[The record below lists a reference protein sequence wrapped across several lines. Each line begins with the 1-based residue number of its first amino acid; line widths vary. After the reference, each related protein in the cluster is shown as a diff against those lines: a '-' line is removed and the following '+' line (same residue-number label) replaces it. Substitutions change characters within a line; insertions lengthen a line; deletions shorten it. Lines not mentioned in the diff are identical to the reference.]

1 MGRAEGNLMRL
12 LCTLGLFALLCGAA
26 ASQDAPTP
34 DEKKTIDALVKQAR
48 GATVDASLH
57 PEARVAVKFDA
68 ATPAQLVALK
78 KYPNVGAVTVLD
90 AGRLTDAGYAALK
103 ELPNLRKL
111 VLGSGAAT
119 DKTLA
124 AVAECKHLRLLAV
137 LNDARHPGVTDAGL
151 ASLKKLTRLE
161 SLDLSGNS
169 RVTDA
174 GMAAVRAL
182 ERLEFLY
189 LAETSITDRG
199 LFELKPLDG
208 LRTLNV
214 TATKVT
220 SAGAEKFVDE
230 MPNLRTVRGK

>member
-1 MGRAEGNLMRL
+1 MRT
-12 LCTLGLFALLCGAA
+12 LCTLTLFALVCSAGAA
-26 ASQDAPTP
+26 QEAPTA
-34 DEKKTIDALVKQAR
+34 DEKKTIDALAKQAK
-48 GATVDASLH
+48 GVTVDASLH

-68 ATPAQLVALK
+68 ATTMQLTALK
-78 KYPNVGAVTVLD
+78 KYPNVGSVTVLD
-90 AGRLTDAGYAALK
+90 GSRLTEAGYAALK

-111 VLGSGAAT
+111 VLNRASVTEKTVAAIGEL
-119 DKTLA
+119 KTLRTLA
-124 AVAECKHLRLLAV
+124 LIGGGASDAEVA
-137 LNDARHPGVTDAGL
+137 G
-151 ASLKKLTRLE
+151 LKKLTRLE
-161 SLDLSGNS
+161 SLDLSQNP
-169 RVTDA
+169 RVTDK

-189 LAETSITDRG
+189 LAETSITDKG

-230 MPNLRTVRGK
+230 MPNLRAVRGK